1 MPWILLSINL
11 SIFCYLLKKKKRWQ
25 NCWRLSISQVN
36 VEHIDRFCD
45 EFGTKKEEQDKD
57 DDDASQNIRGTRKSN
72 SQKSKPSDYQILFG
86 GNNDDNFSIG
96 IKFTR

>member
-1 MPWILLSINL
+1 ML
-11 SIFCYLLKKKKRWQ
+11 FAKEKKNDRTVE
-25 NCWRLSISQVN
+25 RVPISQVN

-45 EFGTKKEEQDKD
+45 EFGSEKEEEVKD
-57 DDDASQNIRGTRKSN
+57 NNDTSQNIRGTGKSN
-72 SQKSKPSDYQILFG
+72 SQKSKPSDYQMLFG